1 MLVASRRR
9 RRNSEGIRRNSE
21 FRRRGGFRS
30 AKGRRSGPG
39 REACPRALRRVRL
52 KPMTSDSTSARG
64 GVARGA
70 PINLRDAPASL
81 FADDFARLAALKG
94 GEAEALEALDRPD
107 PGILAFYRREALA
120 FGALSVGRRQEAEA
134 QEDAD
139 LLARTLVPRIRD
151 SAAAGLLAAA
161 GLFARTG
168 LRQEISPELWA
179 EAKIEFAAGRLT
191 LGEFAYAGVTV
202 SAAAPDEP
210 AAQDDPAAALSAF
223 LEDRRRRQGDEL
235 KKALREASRER
246 FKEAFTVRRFDA
258 AYAAVYGRRRGRPNK
273 STSK

>member
-1 MLVASRRR
+1 
-9 RRNSEGIRRNSE
+9 
-21 FRRRGGFRS
+21 
-30 AKGRRSGPG
+30 
-39 REACPRALRRVRL
+39 
-52 KPMTSDSTSARG
+52 MTSDSTSARG

-107 PGILAFYRREALA
+107 PGILAFYRREASA

-139 LLARTLVPRIRD
+139 LLARTLVARIRD

-191 LGEFAYAGVTV
+191 LGEFAYAAVTV
-202 SAAAPDEP
+202 IPGTSPGT
-210 AAQDDPAAALSAF
+210 AAQDDAAQAIRAF
-223 LEDRRRRQGDEL
+223 IAERRRRQGDEL
-235 KKALREASRER
+235 KKALREAAREK
-246 FKEAFTVRRFDA
+246 FGEAFTVRRFDA
-258 AYAAVYGRRRGRPNK
+258 AYSAVYGRRRGRPSK
-273 STSK
+273 STNK